1 MQREPLSPALLTS
14 LEVQGSKGP
23 EGRTHRVGEDRL
35 LNVYSKGVSLSWF
48 ILLQP
53 ADIQQ
58 NMWAFWK
65 LEGCSGW
72 WGHSRPV
79 FLRKD
84 VTWLRPQ
91 AWCSGDGPAVG
102 VFRGHGNAQGCVVI
116 GGPGVSGPPAMPFLL
131 SILLHWSFCLLAHS
145 ILFWLL

>member
-1 MQREPLSPALLTS
+1 MQRQPLSPALLTS
-14 LEVQGSKGP
+14 PELQGSRGP

-35 LNVYSKGVSLSWF
+35 LSVYSKGVSLSWF

-53 ADIQQ
+53 EDIQQ

-84 VTWLRPQ
+84 AAWLRSQ
-91 AWCSGDGPAVG
+91 AWVLWGWAGCRCVQRSWQCSGLCGQWWAWGQWAPCNALPA
-102 VFRGHGNAQGCVVI
+102 Q
-116 GGPGVSGPPAMPFLL
+116 SGAFLSL
-131 SILLHWSFCLLAHS
+131 
-145 ILFWLL
+145 